1 MFLLVLS
8 ADKLLA
14 TLCFRL
20 APALSHSSCEWLS
33 VTLVFSHI
41 AVTLLVLLISSLSF
55 GFKQSGEHQSHC
67 IHIATAELK
76 ICFSFLSSLCFSFC
90 PLPGY
95 SLTTTCWAWPSRR
108 FLTQRRLLCLSI
120 GTEGIK
126 KEVLYP
132 VFVMLIKIEVYFW
145 NVVVNCK
152 YRHAHVATGCHHS
165 FIQIR
170 SIPTFFA
177 FKKFS
182 RTSWL
187 LSG

>member
-67 IHIATAELK
+67 IHIATGELK

-95 SLTTTCWAWPSRR
+95 SSKVATPGHHRQPQEWVIIMCIV
-108 FLTQRRLLCLSI
+108 QLSI
-120 GTEGIK
+120 PLIQKGQSVFICSPHGSFGNWGI
-126 KEVLYP
+126 
-132 VFVMLIKIEVYFW
+132 IE
-145 NVVVNCK
+145 
-152 YRHAHVATGCHHS
+152 AE
-165 FIQIR
+165 
-170 SIPTFFA
+170 
-177 FKKFS
+177 
-182 RTSWL
+182 SWE
-187 LSG
+187 